1 MADLVSTFERPKS
14 LTDHVT
20 EEIRRWIVTGELGFG
35 EKLSEGK
42 IAQALDVSRTP
53 VREAINRLE
62 TERLLIVEPQR
73 GSFVFSIEKSDLAKL
88 CDARICMEAYCLKAG
103 IAENAEELHQALG
116 NCLEAMSSA
125 RKLGDDSHYLD
136 LDAEF
141 HQLIVSSANNP
152 FISDAYQIIAPRMA
166 ALRHR
171 LGQHPD
177 HMVKSYQEHQA
188 LCAAVGERDLPLA
201 LQILARHIDRKEGN
215 YWSKLASD
223 AQ

>member
-1 MADLVSTFERPKS
+1 MADLVSAFQRPKS

-20 EEIRRWIVTGELGFG
+20 DEIRRWIVTGKLAFG

-62 TERLLIVEPQR
+62 TEKLLIVEPQR
-73 GSFVFSIEKSDLAKL
+73 GSFVFSVEKSDLAKL
-88 CDARICMEAYCLKAG
+88 CDARICMEAYSLEAG
-103 IAENAEELHQALG
+103 IAENPDRLHDELSACIH
-116 NCLEAMSSA
+116 EMTSA
-125 RKLGDDSHYLD
+125 REAGDDSHYLD
-136 LDAEF
+136 LDARF
-141 HQLIVSSANNP
+141 HWLIVRSANNP
-152 FISDAYQIIAPRMA
+152 FMSDAYQTMAPRMA

-177 HMVKSYQEHQA
+177 HMIKSFRVHQA
-188 LCAAVGERDLPLA
+188 LCEAVGKRDLKAA
-201 LQILARHIDRKEGN
+201 LMILASHIDRKEGN

-223 AQ
+223 AP